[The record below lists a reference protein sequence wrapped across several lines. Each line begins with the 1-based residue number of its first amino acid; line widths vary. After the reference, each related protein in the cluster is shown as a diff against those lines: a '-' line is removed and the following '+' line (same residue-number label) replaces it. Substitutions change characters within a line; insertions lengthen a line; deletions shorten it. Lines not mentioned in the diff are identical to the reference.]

1 MDKAVQTLIE
11 KSNSNAQFTQ
21 QMQDFLILF
30 NRFVNEKD
38 QAQINWEKIRT
49 PSEEDV
55 KPYDHLDGDASDES
69 VQSLLSKLVVIKL
82 NGGLGTT
89 MGCTGPKSIIHVR
102 DEDSFLD
109 LTIKQIQV
117 GSSIIII
124 PLTIYS
130 T

>member
-1 MDKAVQTLIE
+1 MEQAVQQLIE
-11 KSNSNAQFTQ
+11 KSNGKEHFAQ

-38 QAQINWEKIRT
+38 QSQIDWEKIRT

-55 KPYDHLDGDASDES
+55 KPYDSLADDTSDEAI
-69 VQSLLSKLVVIKL
+69 QSLLSKLIVIKL

-89 MGCTGPKSIIHVR
+89 MGCTGPKSVIQVR
-102 DEDSFLD
+102 EEDTFLD

-117 GSSIIII
+117 SI
-124 PLTIYS
+124 
-130 T
+130 